1 MKAINSKPITSSA
14 VKMSNHKLPVP
25 KLATMKRIF
34 FTLCCLS
41 VFLSNAQ
48 TNIYE
53 SRKFDAL
60 TEDHELLAIVP
71 FLTHLDLE
79 NEISKKELRARE
91 EKEGYAVQNA
101 LETYFSQRRKRKK
114 FSVEFQNIKN
124 TNALLAQNNID
135 YDNIDIHTVKELS
148 EILGVDGIISGN
160 LDLNVLLSDGVDT
173 KFNFMDYF
181 LGDADYGR
189 IGIKISDGKT
199 GKLLWK
205 YEKEIN
211 KKSGKNTD
219 DLIDRMMKQAARKFP
234 YDREKRRD
242 RKKGSRR

>member
-1 MKAINSKPITSSA
+1 
-14 VKMSNHKLPVP
+14 
-25 KLATMKRIF
+25 MKRIF
-34 FTLCCLS
+34 FILCLLTTFHATS
-41 VFLSNAQ
+41 Q
-48 TNIYE
+48 KNIYE
-53 SRKFDAL
+53 SRKFDDL
-60 TEDHELLAIVP
+60 TEEHDVLAIIP

-79 NEISKKELRARE
+79 NEISKEELRARE

-101 LETYFSQRRKRKK
+101 LETYFSQRKKRKK
-114 FSVEFQNIKN
+114 FSVDFQNIKN
-124 TNALLAQNNID
+124 TNALLAQNDIN
-135 YDNIDIHTVKELS
+135 YDNIDVHTVKELS

-160 LDLNVLLSDGVDT
+160 LDLNVLLSDGVNT
-173 KFNFMDYF
+173 KFNFLDYF

-189 IGIKISDGKT
+189 IGVKISDGKS

-219 DLIDRMMKQAARKFP
+219 DLIDRMMKLAARKFP

-242 RKKGSRR
+242 RKKDSRH